1 MILTNLDLKSE
12 NVVLNFIRSLNIKR
26 GEKLKL
32 RHGMRLSDGKQERL
46 ITFKILVSITL
57 NL

>member
-12 NVVLNFIRSLNIKR
+12 SFVLNFIRSLNVKR

-32 RHGMRLSDGKQERL
+32 RHGM
-46 ITFKILVSITL
+46 
-57 NL
+57 